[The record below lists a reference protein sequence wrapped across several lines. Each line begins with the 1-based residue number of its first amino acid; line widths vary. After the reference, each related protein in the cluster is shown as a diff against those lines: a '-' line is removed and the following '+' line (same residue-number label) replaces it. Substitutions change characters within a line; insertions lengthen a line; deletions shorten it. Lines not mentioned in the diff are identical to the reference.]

1 MSGVTLHETE
11 SPKTNFWELSE
22 QIFTGQTPQ
31 QLANHH
37 RQQNYKKT
45 LSSLNKLA
53 GWNVTIELE
62 KPIKLQPLLP

>member
-1 MSGVTLHETE
+1 
-11 SPKTNFWELSE
+11 LSE